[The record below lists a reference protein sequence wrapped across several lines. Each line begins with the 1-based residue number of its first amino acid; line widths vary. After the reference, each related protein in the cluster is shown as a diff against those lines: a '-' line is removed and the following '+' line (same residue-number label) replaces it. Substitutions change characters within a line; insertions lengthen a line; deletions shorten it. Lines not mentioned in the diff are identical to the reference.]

1 MSQNAPRLN
10 LVLADA
16 ELLLVPERLRRHPAI
31 VRHARRRGKRP
42 GEMLL
47 DSSYHHAA
55 SKIGRPDIVHVC
67 LLNAMDSILNRMG
80 LLRVYVHTI
89 EDRVIEVDPSTRV
102 PRNYNRFVGL
112 MESLL
117 VKGCVPE
124 GLCLLK
130 VRRESLGELIER
142 IGAGE
147 GEVFVM
153 HEGGEPVQPRT
164 LGRILTGLSRPTVII
179 GAFPHGDFR
188 SSVPWR
194 KISLYREPLMAW
206 TVVNEV
212 ITNFEAATPMGKAF
226 L

>member
-1 MSQNAPRLN
+1 MLH

-16 ELLLVPERLRRHPAI
+16 ELLLVPERLRNHPVIRRYAK
-31 VRHARRRGKRP
+31 RRGKNP
-42 GEMLL
+42 AEVLL
-47 DSSYHHAA
+47 DSSYHHTV

-89 EDRVIEVDPSTRV
+89 ENVVIEIDPSTRV

-117 VKGCVPE
+117 LKGCVPK

-130 VRRESLGELIER
+130 VKRESLGELIER
-142 IGAGE
+142 IGADE

-153 HEGGEPVQPRT
+153 HEGGRRLSPRT
-164 LGRILTGLSRPTVII
+164 LGDMLSGFKNPVVIV

-188 SSVPWR
+188 SPIPWR
-194 KISLYREPLMAW
+194 KISLYHEPLMAW

-212 ITNFEAATPMGKAF
+212 ITNFEAATFEREEF